1 MTRGA
6 WPVLVLSAVLGCS
19 DRPTAR
25 PTSPSPTADAATGT
39 TAASPALTPTKS
51 TAPTC
56 TRDPDCVGDWHPQKP
71 SCGPIERCVEGR
83 CQPPPAVTGRASVET
98 GELVFE
104 TPDGERR
111 YGVELVD
118 DRFEISRGLM
128 CRREMKRA
136 WGMLFLME
144 STKIQRF
151 WMQNTLIPLDMVF
164 LDTDWTVVGV
174 VARAEPLTRTSR
186 SVDRPSR
193 YVLELVAGEA
203 ARAGI
208 TAGARARFYPPRAAQ

>member
-1 MTRGA
+1 MALLGA
-6 WPVLVLSAVLGCS
+6 SIALFACS
-19 DRPTAR
+19 DRPPPPA
-25 PTSPSPTADAATGT
+25 PVDAAPD
-39 TAASPALTPTKS
+39 AAP
-51 TAPTC
+51 PTC
-56 TRDPDCVGDWHPQKP
+56 TRDPDCVGDWHPQMP
-71 SCGPIERCVEGR
+71 SCGPVERCVEGR
-83 CQPPPAVTGRASVET
+83 CQTPPAISGVATGET

-104 TPDGERR
+104 TDGGERR
-111 YGVELVD
+111 YAVELVD

-128 CRREMKRA
+128 CRREMQRT

-144 STKIQRF
+144 DTKVQRF

-164 LDTDWTVVGV
+164 IDEDWTVVGA

-186 SVDRPSR
+186 SVGQPSR

-208 TAGARARFYPPRAAQ
+208 DAGTRARFYPPRAAE